1 MAILKTLWNKWCAK
15 TPAEKIKC
23 VLNLAANAGAGVIGS
38 DIAARASE
46 GKGVL
51 TRVCASVAGCGLG
64 IAAGEV
70 ASKALEDT
78 VDAFTSIRNMKK
90 EDAADA

>member
-1 MAILKTLWNKWCAK
+1 MAILKTLWNKWCVK

-23 VLNLAANAGAGVIGS
+23 VLNIVANAGAGVIGA
-38 DIAARASE
+38 DIATRASE

-51 TRVCASVAGCGLG
+51 TKVCATVAGCGLG
-64 IAAGEV
+64 IAAGDV

-78 VDAFTSIRNMKK
+78 VDAFASIRNPKK
-90 EDAADA
+90 EESADA

>member
-1 MAILKTLWNKWCAK
+1 MGILKTLWNKWCMK

-23 VLNLAANAGAGVIGS
+23 VLNVAANAGAGVIGA
-38 DIAARASE
+38 DIANRASE

-51 TRVCASVAGCGLG
+51 TKVCATVAGCGLG
-64 IAAGEV
+64 IAAGDV

-78 VDAFTSIRNMKK
+78 VDTFASIRNPKK
-90 EDAADA
+90 EGTADA